1 MHACIVL
8 VGVESDGRLIRC
20 QVFYRM
26 EVKGGGGDR
35 RNTVLDLEV
44 RMTLQLITSH
54 PTTPAHLIT

>member
-26 EVKGGGGDR
+26 EVKGGIEGR
-35 RNTVLDLEV
+35 LYWT
-44 RMTLQLITSH
+44 
-54 PTTPAHLIT
+54 

>member
-26 EVKGGGGDR
+26 EVKGGGGGIEGR
-35 RNTVLDLEV
+35 LYWT
-44 RMTLQLITSH
+44 
-54 PTTPAHLIT
+54 